1 VTISLCGLRL
11 IHYNTPM
18 ASLIKALKATLLA
31 IFVVG
36 AFFPAASAER
46 SVDEITDYFMN
57 IVFGNEYDDLSTRPK
72 VISKWSGDI
81 GVSIQGRVTKELA
94 TITSKHLNYLSK
106 ITKLKFRQIKPDDP
120 MQSISIVFLKR
131 QEMNAIKGAGIDPNV
146 INKLASAGGCYFM
159 AFHKPPQRIVK
170 SIIAVNIDR
179 PIGLT
184 DSCLLEELTQSLGL
198 PNDSNMMRPSIF
210 SDMDHETN
218 LSRADE
224 ILLRTLY
231 DPRMTVGI
239 SPNDARSISRKII
252 SELNSSLP

>member
-1 VTISLCGLRL
+1 M
-11 IHYNTPM
+11 HYNTPM
-18 ASLIKALKATLLA
+18 LALIKAFKANLLA
-31 IFVVG
+31 VFLFATV
-36 AFFPAASAER
+36 FPASSASPD
-46 SVDEITDYFMN
+46 VDEISDYFMK
-57 IVFGNEYDDLSTRPK
+57 IVFANEYEDISTKPK
-72 VISKWSGDI
+72 IISKWSGDI
-81 GVSIQGRVTKELA
+81 GVSVQGRATQQLA
-94 TITSKHLNYLSK
+94 EITSKHLNYLSK
-106 ITKLKFRQIKPDDP
+106 VTGLKFKQIKPDDP

-131 QEMNAIKGAGIDPNV
+131 QEMYAIKGAGIDPNV

-170 SIIAVNIDR
+170 SIIAVNIER

-210 SDMDHETN
+210 SDMDHETS
-218 LSRADE
+218 LSRTDE

-231 DPRMTVGI
+231 DPRMTAGI
-239 SPNDARSISRKII
+239 SPSEARTIAQTII